1 MRFHK
6 SANTIDLDKQ
16 SQHFCLEN
24 LLNFTD
30 LTFVSWNCVYYFQ
43 IEIFGLFLSQ
53 KKSFCWQSGNK
64 YFVKKGNKERKKDDK
79 GIISRPRDSTKN
91 RKKKQRK

>member
-6 SANTIDLDKQ
+6 SANAIDLDKQ

-43 IEIFGLFLSQ
+43 IEIFGLFL
-53 KKSFCWQSGNK
+53 
-64 YFVKKGNKERKKDDK
+64 
-79 GIISRPRDSTKN
+79 
-91 RKKKQRK
+91 